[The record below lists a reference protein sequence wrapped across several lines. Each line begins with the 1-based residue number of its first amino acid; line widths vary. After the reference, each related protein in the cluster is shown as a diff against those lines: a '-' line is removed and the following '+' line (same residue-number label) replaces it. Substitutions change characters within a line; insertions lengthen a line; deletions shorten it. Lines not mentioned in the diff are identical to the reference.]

1 MTKENSLIKIWIGL
15 AIVIFLSYALV
26 MNVSASARD
35 GRSDRTDTSRGEETS
50 PAPDPE
56 PTLPKFPK
64 PSQGGITS
72 DTNGSVNTGGNS
84 GGNVTTGDELLEV
97 IEINIGPTNPPE
109 EIVEDDEENA
119 TQPSSEPNCEGNRR
133 DTQECRQE
141 NSGRNR

>member
-97 IEINIGPTNPPE
+97 IEINIGPTNPRLRLHQSQTAKAIGATRKNAGRKTPD
-109 EIVEDDEENA
+109 EIV
-119 TQPSSEPNCEGNRR
+119 NR
-133 DTQECRQE
+133 
-141 NSGRNR
+141 